1 MKRFIITI
9 TLLIALVGSVF
20 AKPKKVSSF
29 ELNGYEAIEWDIG
42 LNQKYITY
50 DEPLQLFLVA
60 TLTDSSDY
68 YGIVK
73 ADFEEVNQDLQE
85 LLNKYDYYM
94 CTLDG
99 KLITVS
105 YKDGN
110 TVWHI
115 IY

>member
-1 MKRFIITI
+1 MKRFIVTI
-9 TLLIALVGSVF
+9 LALTVLVGSVF

-42 LNQKYITY
+42 LSQKYITY
-50 DEPLQLFLVA
+50 DEPLQLFLAA
-60 TLTDSSDY
+60 TLTDSPDY
-68 YGIVK
+68 CGIVK
-73 ADFEEVNQDLQE
+73 ADFEEVNPDLQE
-85 LLNKYDYYM
+85 LLNEYNYYM
-94 CTLDG
+94 CTLNG

>member
-1 MKRFIITI
+1 MKKIILVI

-20 AKPKKVSSF
+20 AKPNKVSSF
-29 ELNGYEAIEWDIG
+29 EINGYEATEWDIG
-42 LNQKYITY
+42 LSQKYITY

-60 TLTDSSDY
+60 TLTDNSDY

-73 ADFEEVNQDLQE
+73 ADFEEVDPDLQE
-85 LLNKYDYYM
+85 LLDKYNYYM
-94 CTLDG
+94 CTLEG